1 MITFF
6 RNISETWYVKFFL
19 ILITISMMGLFGL
32 GSMTSMWGKNQ
43 DAVKVGSS
51 VIKAPQLVREVEREA
66 RRMSAMTGNTTYLSL
81 NDAVKMGMVNS
92 VVLRN
97 VNSLLSQV
105 VADDLDLVASNEAVG
120 NYIVNNPA
128 FQTITGNFDRS
139 MLFAYLQQAQMS
151 EAEFTSALQEQL
163 AQKHLIDAI
172 DAVIKVPD
180 LMNEKVYDY
189 TYEAKDMDLIVL
201 PTTAVKIDGEPDE
214 ETKQAYYESMQDN
227 FYTPEYRAVNVL
239 KLTPDKIMETIPV
252 DEETLKTLY
261 AEKKDSYV
269 KPEQRRIEQ
278 ILVKTAD
285 EADALFAELTADNFA
300 QIAKDKASQEDID
313 LGFVEKAG
321 VAEQIGEVAFNAE
334 LNKVLEP
341 VETPFGY
348 HILVVREIKEAEE
361 TPFAEVKDDLA
372 KSVKA
377 EKAYGILYEKSKSL
391 EDALGE
397 GLTLTEAAK
406 RIDMSI
412 DNLGFIDVSSKDKAG
427 NSVDLPAELVQELF
441 FAKSGEATSLQDYQN
456 GFIVG
461 EVEQIEPVSL
471 KPIEAVQD
479 EIKAEWIKDEQKKKA
494 PEFAQNIFN
503 AVQKDKAL
511 KSVALFHGLDEKPL
525 TNVKRMDI
533 SDMPA
538 DVIARLFNAKENDIE
553 LVDMGNGDYVI
564 VQIQKTIPADKEDKV
579 AQLSLAMELKNQI
592 VASVVE
598 EILGYYGNQE
608 KVEINQAVIDEAF
621 APYTGTQ
628 AE

>member
-19 ILITISMMGLFGL
+19 LLITISMMGLFGL

-51 VIKAPQLVREVEREA
+51 VIKGPQLVREVEREA

-81 NDAVKMGMVNS
+81 NDAVKMG
-92 VVLRN
+92 VVDKVVQRN
-97 VNSLLSQV
+97 VSSLLYQIA
-105 VADDLDLVASNEAVG
+105 ADDLDLIASNDAVG

-128 FQTITGNFDRS
+128 FQTMTGTFDRA

-151 EAEFTSALQEQL
+151 EAEFTAALQEEL
-163 AQKHLIDAI
+163 ARKHLTDAI
-172 DAVIKVPD
+172 DAVIKVPE

-201 PTTAVKIDGEPDE
+201 PTTAVKVEGELDE
-214 ETKQAYYESMQDN
+214 ETTQAYYESMQDD
-227 FYTPEYRAVNVL
+227 FYTPEYRLVNVL

-252 DEETLKTLY
+252 DEENLKALY
-261 AEKKDSYV
+261 AEKKDLYV

-278 ILVKTAD
+278 ILVKDAD
-285 EADALFAELTADNFA
+285 EANALFAELTADNFA

-313 LGFVEKAG
+313 LGFVEKNG

-341 VETPFGY
+341 VETPFGF
-348 HILVVREIKEAEE
+348 HILVVRDVKEAQEI
-361 TPFAEVKDDLA
+361 PFAEVKDELA
-372 KSVKA
+372 KTIKA
-377 EKAYGILYEKSKSL
+377 EKAYSILYDKSKLL

-397 GLTLTEAAK
+397 GLTLTDAAK
-406 RIDMSI
+406 RIEMSV

-427 NSVDLPAELVQELF
+427 NSVDLPSELVQELF

-456 GFIVG
+456 GFIVA
-461 EVEQIEPVSL
+461 EVAEIEPVSL
-471 KPIEAVQD
+471 KPIDAVQA

-494 PEFAQNIFN
+494 PEFAQNIFD

-511 KSVALFHGLDEKPL
+511 KTVALFHGLDEKPL

-538 DVIARLFNAKENDIE
+538 DVVARLFNAKENDIE
-553 LVDMGNGDYVI
+553 LIDMGNGDYVI
-564 VQIQKTIPADKEDKV
+564 VQIQKTIPADKEDKA
-579 AQLSLAMELKNQI
+579 AQLSLSMELKNQM
-592 VASVVE
+592 VASVVDE
-598 EILGYYGNQE
+598 VLAHYANKE
-608 KVEINQAVIDEAF
+608 KVEVNQAVINEAF
-621 APYTGTQ
+621 APYVGQ